1 MSFNTAYRV
10 LDHFSKCAN
19 FANTYKYKLNN
30 FFNVCFRT
38 SELYFSSMTFFIDRF
53 RGFFQKTTG
62 HVNDFRIEIKNATI
76 NQSKIED
83 YTDVDTDDVDVRQGP
98 HVITCYRRKTIL
110 FFLPILLYHHG
121 EINASATTSY
131 TYNLRVQSTVQPMQN
146 FFRKRRFYKCGD
158 LIIYRKY

>member
-19 FANTYKYKLNN
+19 FANTYKYKVNN

-38 SELYFSSMTFFIDRF
+38 SELYFSSMTFLVDRF

-83 YTDVDTDDVDVRQGP
+83 DTDVDTDDVDVR
-98 HVITCYRRKTIL
+98 
-110 FFLPILLYHHG
+110 
-121 EINASATTSY
+121 
-131 TYNLRVQSTVQPMQN
+131 
-146 FFRKRRFYKCGD
+146 
-158 LIIYRKY
+158 